1 MEYPKETFKKLAQ
14 ELKRMAIPPEI
25 ELIICFPQIEQQDC
39 EGEIS
44 YPTVVVRY
52 VGGFEDEGPEK
63 KLIFSEAY
71 WKSSVEQ
78 LKGAVLHQIKS
89 LMEELQSFEGE

>member
-1 MEYPKETFKKLAQ
+1 VEYPKETFKKLAQ

-44 YPTVVVRY
+44 YPTV
-52 VGGFEDEGPEK
+52 
-63 KLIFSEAY
+63 
-71 WKSSVEQ
+71 
-78 LKGAVLHQIKS
+78 GAVLHQIKS